1 MSDINIFV
9 FTYKSQFGIYLSAC
23 LASSPRSNRLLEFNM
38 EAKFLSKKIII
49 WKQSLEFECKLLNS
63 LTKEMDDHSLNLE
76 WHLLAQL
83 FYSKISI

>member
-1 MSDINIFV
+1 
-9 FTYKSQFGIYLSAC
+9 
-23 LASSPRSNRLLEFNM
+23 M